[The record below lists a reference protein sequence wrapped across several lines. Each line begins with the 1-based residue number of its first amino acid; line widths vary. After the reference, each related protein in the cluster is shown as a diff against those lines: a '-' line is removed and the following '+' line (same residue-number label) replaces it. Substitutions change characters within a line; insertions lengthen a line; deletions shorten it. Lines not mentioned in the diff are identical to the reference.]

1 MPDVGREVFWL
12 KMNKNKIRIVFL
24 SILLIGL
31 IGGRYVSS
39 YFNTYSEEDQ
49 NLASNE
55 TQNSETEVVDNLKN
69 IYDIEFSD
77 AVDTSDNPWGA
88 SAGEF
93 DMEELGKCI
102 LLTPGTSVTFRMK
115 VEDCKE
121 IGLSCRLHPQVSS
134 SSDGA
139 KITVEVYTN
148 DEKNLV
154 AEQDFSIGSGDD
166 WSNKTVKM
174 EGSESGE
181 IEVKISCNNSEN
193 ENADWVI
200 INEVLS

>member
-1 MPDVGREVFWL
+1 M
-12 KMNKNKIRIVFL
+12 
-24 SILLIGL
+24 
-31 IGGRYVSS
+31 
-39 YFNTYSEEDQ
+39 
-49 NLASNE
+49 
-55 TQNSETEVVDNLKN
+55 
-69 IYDIEFSD
+69 
-77 AVDTSDNPWGA
+77 
-88 SAGEF
+88 
-93 DMEELGKCI
+93 
-102 LLTPGTSVTFRMK
+102 
-115 VEDCKE
+115 
-121 IGLSCRLHPQVSS
+121 
-134 SSDGA
+134 
-139 KITVEVYTN
+139 EVYTN